1 MRLFER
7 TYLLIV
13 TINDGL
19 SLVNRLVGSV
29 QSHICHLRRFR
40 LDMINSSPSSLREVY
55 ITGGLA
61 PMVSSPDEI
70 YMRLFRI
77 LHNLKTDQRRKSN

>member
-1 MRLFER
+1 MRRFEPR
-7 TYLLIV
+7 CWLIV
-13 TINDGL
+13 MIDDGL

-29 QSHICHLRRFR
+29 RSHTCHLRRFR
-40 LDMINSSPSSLREVY
+40 LDTTNSSPSSLREVY

-70 YMRLFRI
+70 YMRLFRM
-77 LHNLKTDQRRKSN
+77 LCSY

>member
-7 TYLLIV
+7 PYLLIV
-13 TINDGL
+13 MINDGL
-19 SLVNRLVGSV
+19 FLVNPLVGSV
-29 QSHICHLRRFR
+29 RLRICHLRRFR
-40 LDMINSSPSSLREVY
+40 LDMINGSPSSLREVY

-77 LHNLKTDQRRKSN
+77 LHNLITDQRRKSN